1 MTTVNAS
8 ASPGFGRSVPSAG
21 IPPRAVMARP
31 TSAPLRV
38 VTAMMEVSS
47 STNSVA
53 RHTTN
58 EPIVP
63 GRAGR
68 GRNLRA
74 ANNIRNSSTSD
85 GSVRTQ
91 SAMVSAH
98 SSTGSRSSRSGAQGL
113 RPRAEYLRREWSI
126 RRWRRRRPGQGLSA
140 GTSDI
145 TQCPRPGTIGLPRPG
160 GGARTTWEARHRRD
174 GTLATHAAEN
184 TTAVPSRAAGHPGKN
199 SATATN
205 SSRHTSLVPAHNRC
219 KALWTGSSRISTEP
233 SPPRRGLFLVEGPAP
248 VSHRFHLNTPAPRYR
263 GRRSAS
269 RPSPCLPGHGK

>member
-1 MTTVNAS
+1 
-8 ASPGFGRSVPSAG
+8 
-21 IPPRAVMARP
+21 
-31 TSAPLRV
+31 
-38 VTAMMEVSS
+38 MMEVSR

-98 SSTGSRSSRSGAQGL
+98 SSTGSRSSRSGAPRTATAGGIFATGVVHPTMAAAPTRTRVISRDSRYNAMPPPRND
-113 RPRAEYLRREWSI
+113 RPAPA
-126 RRWRRRRPGQGLSA
+126 RRRSQNHFGKR
-140 GTSDI
+140 GT
-145 TQCPRPGTIGLPRPG
+145 
-160 GGARTTWEARHRRD
+160 AEN

-199 SATATN
+199 STTATN